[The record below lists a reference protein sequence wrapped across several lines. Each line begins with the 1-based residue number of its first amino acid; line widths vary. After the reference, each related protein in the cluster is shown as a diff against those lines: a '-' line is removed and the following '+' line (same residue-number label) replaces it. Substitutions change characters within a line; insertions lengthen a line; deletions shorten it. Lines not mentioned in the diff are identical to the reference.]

1 MLFSSYPFGNKY
13 IICTEINFGIISFFR
28 LFVNRLGDNQ
38 NRIIKTL
45 FKKLLAASTWECNL
59 IQEIFFNNLFI
70 ILYNCDAML
79 KMIREDIKNVFLKDP
94 AARSKIEVIFSY
106 PGLHAIILHR
116 LAHKLWKNKFHFT
129 ARFVS
134 HISRFATGIEIHPGA
149 KIGRR
154 VFIDHGMGV
163 VIGET
168 TEIGND
174 VLIYKGVL
182 LGGTTLEKKK
192 RHPTIGDN
200 AVLGS
205 NAILL
210 GAIKIG
216 KNARVAAA
224 SVVTH
229 DVPENATAI
238 GIPARISLGHTEEEV
253 RKLEH
258 AKLPDP
264 ISEAMKFV
272 IEEQKKME
280 QKMADRIKILEEKLK
295 SISNSNKEK

>member
-1 MLFSSYPFGNKY
+1 VFK
-13 IICTEINFGIISFFR
+13 
-28 LFVNRLGDNQ
+28 V
-38 NRIIKTL
+38 IK
-45 FKKLLAASTWECNL
+45 
-59 IQEIFFNNLFI
+59 
-70 ILYNCDAML
+70 
-79 KMIREDIKNVFLKDP
+79 EDIKNVFLKDP
-94 AARSKIEVIFSY
+94 AARSKWEVIFSY
-106 PGLHAIILHR
+106 PGLHAVILHR
-116 LAHKLWKNKFHFT
+116 VANKLWRKKFHFT

-134 HISRFATGIEIHPGA
+134 HINRFITGIEIHPGA
-149 KIGRR
+149 TMGRR

-168 TEIGND
+168 AEIGND

-192 RHPTIGDN
+192 RHPTVGDN

-210 GAIKIG
+210 GAISIG

-229 DVPENATAI
+229 DVPDNATAI
-238 GIPARISLGHTEEEV
+238 GVPARISLGHTIEEV
-253 RKLEH
+253 KKLEH

-272 IEEQKKME
+272 LEEQKKLE
-280 QKMADRIKILEEKLK
+280 QKMINRIKVLEEKLK
-295 SISNSNKEK
+295 SNK